1 MMHFILTVNN
11 DIIRDQLTVFEKY
24 LRATRMTQNQNMVAN
39 ITKYLIQKIE
49 ASQAMHIS
57 LVAVKIEGSF
67 TIFRLRILKT

>member
-49 ASQAMHIS
+49 A
-57 LVAVKIEGSF
+57 
-67 TIFRLRILKT
+67 